1 MRGLGGYTLGDR
13 YTTPDRRLSQML
25 MRQGSRGGASDSWQ
39 ETLGRIAQQLS
50 GAYIGKLDQ
59 DKQDLANQ
67 TLAKVQP
74 DEHTMQPTM
83 NDQQI
88 MESEGVQNILRQ
100 KTDADRMGNPMIQR
114 NITAIRNE
122 QDRIADQEQS
132 LSDLQDTASRNR
144 FTDGGELM
152 QVQGPLTDKYYS
164 GQIDRAT
171 QNIENYGD
179 EFNQTMGR
187 LRSQEPT
194 DDQRAEAVRREIL
207 RQRRASEVNTLNEK
221 MPQIDYALQ
230 NLLALKDNSYAQRL
244 AQGLMMNKMSND
256 AASRLAQ
263 TAREQQLADDARDR
277 GYTVEDRDLLAQNKI
292 DVKAVGEE
300 TGPFRGTSMEAQDSN
315 MLINGDPSSAAYR
328 SSYARMAQPKT
339 TFDPVSNQM
348 ISINPDMSGYRLP
361 TGSVAG
367 QRVQTQTP
375 QQPPGQPS
383 VSVTEGRGRTKPY
396 PEFQSKS
403 AGFYN
408 RMMDANKEID
418 NIFSGPDG
426 KQGTSDDLKSE
437 DVYNWKEFGL
447 SKIPG
452 GNVMNSDEFQ
462 RVQQAQANWVTANLR
477 LESGA
482 AIPPEEQAAEFRKY
496 FPVFGDSD
504 AVIAQKARARKQVEK
519 NMVTQSQ
526 GAYESMYGSST
537 LSPDKKKRLDELR
550 RKARGQ

>member
-1 MRGLGGYTLGDR
+1 
-13 YTTPDRRLSQML
+13 
-25 MRQGSRGGASDSWQ
+25 
-39 ETLGRIAQQLS
+39 
-50 GAYIGKLDQ
+50 
-59 DKQDLANQ
+59 
-67 TLAKVQP
+67 
-74 DEHTMQPTM
+74 
-83 NDQQI
+83 
-88 MESEGVQNILRQ
+88 
-100 KTDADRMGNPMIQR
+100 
-114 NITAIRNE
+114 
-122 QDRIADQEQS
+122 
-132 LSDLQDTASRNR
+132 
-144 FTDGGELM
+144 
-152 QVQGPLTDKYYS
+152 
-164 GQIDRAT
+164 
-171 QNIENYGD
+171 
-179 EFNQTMGR
+179 MGR